1 MSEILESMH
10 DLAKSLHKVG
20 AMDEITMKAM
30 DDLCLPKVRKLSK
43 AEVRAI
49 RKKTRM
55 SQPVFAAFLGVSQSA
70 VASGAWREGSG
81 RASGEAIGHHRRE
94 GAGGGRLAIT
104 SRAGPSRPPSRWS
117 GGPPRRPVTEEEPHR
132 AADQRP

>member
-55 SQPVFAAFLGVSQSA
+55 SQPVFAAFLGVSPSA
-70 VASGAWREGSG
+70 VAQWERGMKAQAARPARLLDLIDRKGA
-81 RASGEAIGHHRRE
+81 AAI
-94 GAGGGRLAIT
+94 
-104 SRAGPSRPPSRWS
+104 
-117 GGPPRRPVTEEEPHR
+117 V
-132 AADQRP
+132 